1 MENTELS
8 LTTDLKLASTLVKSG
23 LLPSA
28 IKSPEAALVIILTG
42 RELGLAPLQALRSI
56 SVVEG
61 KPTLS
66 ADLLLALAY
75 KSGLCTGYEIL
86 ELTDEKCVVQISRNG
101 QVKPPYSYTIEEAR
115 KAGLA
120 NRPNWQRHTKAMLRA
135 RATSAA
141 CRAYFPD
148 VVLGLYTP
156 DELEDL
162 SPVVSEAAPVV
173 IAPAPRVVEAAPA
186 MQALPASPA
195 PASPAVS
202 QEEDNSEEA
211 EVIAAVKKAISEKT
225 DVAQLD
231 LLGTQI
237 ATLPDVIKNAS
248 RAAFVARRKELLAL
262 ESARFRNASIT
273 ANVST
278 STNASAPNTDV
289 AAQLATQ
296 GRDTV

>member
-120 NRPNWQRHTKAMLRA
+120 NRPNWTRHTKAMLRA

-148 VVLGLYTP
+148 GLLGLYTP

-173 IAPAPRVVEAAPA
+173 IAPAPRVVEAAHA

-195 PASPAVS
+195 PASPDVS
-202 QEEDNSEEA
+202 QEEDREEA

-237 ATLPDVIKNAS
+237 ASLPDVIKNAS

-262 ESARFRNASIT
+262 ESARFRDGGST
-273 ANVST
+273 TNVSA

-289 AAQLATQ
+289 STSLPTQ
-296 GRDTV
+296 TRDTV

>member
-75 KSGLCTGYEIL
+75 KSGLCTGYEIV

-173 IAPAPRVVEAAPA
+173 ITPAPRVVEASPA

-195 PASPAVS
+195 PAVN
-202 QEEDNSEEA
+202 QEEDSEEA

>member
-75 KSGLCTGYEIL
+75 KSGLCTGYEIV

-173 IAPAPRVVEAAPA
+173 IAPAPRVVEAAPT
-186 MQALPASPA
+186 MQALPT
-195 PASPAVS
+195 SPAVS
-202 QEEDNSEEA
+202 QEEDSEEA
-211 EVIAAVKKAISEKT
+211 EVIAAVKKAISEKA

-248 RAAFVARRKELLAL
+248 RAAFVARRRELLAL
-262 ESARFRNASIT
+262 ESVRFRDASST

-289 AAQLATQ
+289 TTSTPTQ
-296 GRDTV
+296 ARDTV

>member
-75 KSGLCTGYEIL
+75 KSGLCTGYEIV
-86 ELTDEKCVVQISRNG
+86 ELTDEKCTVQISRNG
-101 QVKPPYSYTIEEAR
+101 QVKPQYSYTIEEAR

-162 SPVVSEAAPVV
+162 SPVVSEAAPV
-173 IAPAPRVVEAAPA
+173 IITPAPRVVEAALA

-195 PASPAVS
+195 PASPTVS
-202 QEEDNSEEA
+202 QEEDSEEA

-262 ESARFRNASIT
+262 ESARFRDGSST
-273 ANVST
+273 ANVTT
-278 STNASAPNTDV
+278 STNASAPNTV
-289 AAQLATQ
+289 IPASTPTQ
-296 GRDTV
+296 A

>member
-8 LTTDLKLASTLVKSG
+8 LATDLKLASTLVKSG

-75 KSGLCTGYEIL
+75 KSGLCTGYEIV

-173 IAPAPRVVEAAPA
+173 ITPTPRVVEAAPT

-195 PASPAVS
+195 PIAPAVS
-202 QEEDNSEEA
+202 QEEDSEEA

-262 ESARFRNASIT
+262 ESARFRNASST
-273 ANVST
+273 TNVSA

-289 AAQLATQ
+289 SAQLAT
-296 GRDTV
+296 

>member
-173 IAPAPRVVEAAPA
+173 ITPAPRVVEAAPA

-195 PASPAVS
+195 PIAPTVS
-202 QEEDNSEEA
+202 QEEDSEEA
-211 EVIAAVKKAISEKT
+211 EVISAVKKAISEKT

-262 ESARFRNASIT
+262 ESARFRNASSAT
-273 ANVST
+273 NVSA

-289 AAQLATQ
+289 SASTPTQ
-296 GRDTV
+296 A

>member
-173 IAPAPRVVEAAPA
+173 ITPAPRVVEAAPT
-186 MQALPASPA
+186 MQAL

-202 QEEDNSEEA
+202 QEEDSEEA
-211 EVIAAVKKAISEKT
+211 EVIAAVMKAISEKT
-225 DVAQLD
+225 DVAKLD

-262 ESARFRNASIT
+262 ESARFRNASST
-273 ANVST
+273 TNVST
-278 STNASAPNTDV
+278 STNASAPNTD
-289 AAQLATQ
+289 ATASTPTQ
-296 GRDTV
+296 TRDTV